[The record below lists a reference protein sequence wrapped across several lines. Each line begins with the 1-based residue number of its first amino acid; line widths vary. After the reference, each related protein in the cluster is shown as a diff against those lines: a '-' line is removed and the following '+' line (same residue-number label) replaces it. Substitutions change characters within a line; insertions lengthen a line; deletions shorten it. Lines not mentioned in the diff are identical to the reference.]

1 MGQWMVV
8 DSNMIQL
15 PELEHFLKHDSRNR
29 AVVAMEV
36 FFELY
41 KQRSLDGLRR
51 GLAIFSRY
59 PGQVV
64 GLRPSSAL
72 MKIDPLAPDFAGMLL
87 LQDAGRSI
95 AEMAALLEPSRIDD
109 HVHQQLAAKWDS
121 AARENDSMLEGAV
134 DILASLPE
142 MEEQMF
148 SRSEIGIIRRQDPY
162 TLEMFGSIFGAAEQL
177 SDTFSD
183 GLGIRRCEDG
193 PVKAGTL
200 TFRIGLGLVI
210 YLLWWISK
218 GSQSRKKLEATRND
232 ILDLHLA
239 AQATYFDGFLS
250 QDEKARWIHA
260 HLDEALSM
268 YGGMRRVKG
277 V

>member
-8 DSNMIQL
+8 DSNMIQS
-15 PELEHFLKHDSRNR
+15 PELESFLRHDSCNR
-29 AVVAMEV
+29 AVVAIEV

-51 GLAIFSRY
+51 GLNIFRRY

-64 GLRPSSAL
+64 GLRPTGTL

-109 HVHQQLAAKWDS
+109 HVHQQLTAKWDS

-134 DILASLPE
+134 EILVSLPE

-162 TLEMFGSIFGAAEQL
+162 TLDMFGSIFGAAEQL

-183 GLGIRRCEDG
+183 GLGIRRGKDG
-193 PVKAGTL
+193 AVKAGTL

-250 QDEKARWIHA
+250 QDEKARWIHV
-260 HLDEALSM
+260 HLDGALSM
-268 YGGMRRVKG
+268 YGGMRCV
-277 V
+277 